1 MTEDVVMAPKGYRW
15 FDFFVALFV
24 TSLIISNIIA
34 AKLVVLG
41 PWVLPAAVILFPI
54 AYIVGDVLTEVYG
67 YARARRVIWLG
78 FFANLLAVVAI
89 WLGGRLPAAPFWTL
103 GVYETPAQAQQ
114 AYDALLGF
122 SPRLLVASFIAYLV
136 GEFLNAYVLA
146 RLKVKTRGRFL
157 WVRTIGSTLVG
168 QGADSLVFLSIAFW
182 GILPPAALA
191 QAILSQWTF
200 KVLYEALATPITYA
214 VVNALKRAEGV
225 DAYDVETDFRPW
237 RLSEI

>member
-1 MTEDVVMAPKGYRW
+1 MAPKGYRW

>member
-1 MTEDVVMAPKGYRW
+1 MAPKGYRW

-34 AKLVVLG
+34 VKLVVIG

-78 FFANLLAVVAI
+78 FFANLLAVVVI
-89 WLGGRLPAAPFWTL
+89 GVGGRLPPAPFWTL
-103 GVYETPAQAQQ
+103 GVYATPQEAQQ

-122 SPRLLVASFIAYLV
+122 TPRLLLASFIAYLV

-146 RLKVKTRGRFL
+146 RLKLKTRGRFL
-157 WVRTIGSTLVG
+157 WMRTIGSTLVG

-182 GILPPAALA
+182 GILPPAALG

-200 KVLYEALATPITYA
+200 KVLYETLATPVTYW
-214 VVNALKRAEGV
+214 VVNRLKQAEGV
-225 DAYDVETDFRPW
+225 DVYDWETDFRPW
-237 RLSEI
+237 KLREA

>member
-1 MTEDVVMAPKGYRW
+1 MASKGYRW
-15 FDFFVALFV
+15 FDLFVALFV
-24 TSLIISNIIA
+24 TTLVVSNIIA
-34 AKLVVLG
+34 AKLMAIG

-78 FFANLLAVVAI
+78 FFANLVAVAAI
-89 WLGGRLPAAPFWTL
+89 WVGGRLPAAPFWTL
-103 GVYETPAQAQQ
+103 GVYDSPAQAQQ

-146 RLKVKTRGRFL
+146 RLKVKTQGRFL
-157 WVRTIGSTLVG
+157 WLRTITSTLVG
-168 QGADSLVFLSIAFW
+168 QGADSLVFLSVAFG
-182 GILPPAALA
+182 GILPPAALG
-191 QAILSQWTF
+191 QAILSQWSF

-225 DAYDVETDFRPW
+225 DVYDVETDFRPW
-237 RLSEI
+237 RLTEA

>member
-1 MTEDVVMAPKGYRW
+1 MAPKGYRW

-34 AKLVVLG
+34 VKLVVIG

-89 WLGGRLPAAPFWTL
+89 WVGGRLPPAPFWTL
-103 GVYETPAQAQQ
+103 GVYATPQEAQQ

-122 SPRLLVASFIAYLV
+122 TPRLLLASFIAYLV

-146 RLKVKTRGRFL
+146 RLKLKTRGRFL

-200 KVLYEALATPITYA
+200 KVLYETLATPVTYW
-214 VVNALKRAEGV
+214 VVNRLKQAEGV
-225 DAYDVETDFRPW
+225 DVYDWETDFRPW
-237 RLSEI
+237 KLREA

>member
-1 MTEDVVMAPKGYRW
+1 MAPKGYRW

-34 AKLVVLG
+34 VKLVVIG

-78 FFANLLAVVAI
+78 FFANLLAVVVI
-89 WLGGRLPAAPFWTL
+89 WVGGRLPPAPFWTL
-103 GVYETPAQAQQ
+103 GVYATPQEAQQ

-122 SPRLLVASFIAYLV
+122 TPRLLLASFIAYLV

-146 RLKVKTRGRFL
+146 RLKLKTRGRFL

-200 KVLYEALATPITYA
+200 KVLYETLATPVTYW
-214 VVNALKRAEGV
+214 VVNRLKQAEGV
-225 DAYDVETDFRPW
+225 DVYDWETDFRPW
-237 RLSEI
+237 KLREA

>member
-1 MTEDVVMAPKGYRW
+1 MAPKGYRW

-34 AKLVVLG
+34 AKLVVIG

-78 FFANLLAVVAI
+78 FFANLVAVVAI
-89 WLGGRLPAAPFWTL
+89 WLGGKLPPAPFWTL
-103 GVYETPAQAQQ
+103 GVYETPQEAQQ
-114 AYDALLGF
+114 AYQALLGF

-146 RLKVKTRGRFL
+146 RLKLKTQGRFL
-157 WVRTIGSTLVG
+157 WIRTIGSTLVG
-168 QGADSLVFLSIAFW
+168 QGADSLVFLTIAFW
-182 GILPPAALA
+182 GILPPPALA
-191 QAILSQWTF
+191 QAILSQWMF
-200 KVLYEALATPITYA
+200 KVAYEALATPLTYW
-214 VVNALKRAEGV
+214 VVNSLKRAEGV
-225 DAYDVETDFRPW
+225 DMYDWETDFRPW
-237 RLSEI
+237 SLREA

>member
-1 MTEDVVMAPKGYRW
+1 MVPKGYRW
-15 FDFFVALFV
+15 FDVFVALFV

-34 AKLVVLG
+34 AKLVVIG

-78 FFANLLAVVAI
+78 FFANLLAVVVI
-89 WLGGRLPAAPFWTL
+89 WVGGRLPPAPFWTL
-103 GVYETPAQAQQ
+103 GVYATPQEAQQ

-122 SPRLLVASFIAYLV
+122 TPRLLLASFIAYLV

-146 RLKVKTRGRFL
+146 RLKLKTRGRFL
-157 WVRTIGSTLVG
+157 WMRTIGSTLVG

-182 GILPPAALA
+182 GILPPAALG

-200 KVLYEALATPITYA
+200 KVLYETLATPVTYW
-214 VVNALKRAEGV
+214 VVNRLKQAEGV
-225 DAYDVETDFRPW
+225 DVYDWETDFRPW
-237 RLSEI
+237 KLREA

>member
-1 MTEDVVMAPKGYRW
+1 MTPKGYRW
-15 FDFFVALFV
+15 FDVFVALFV

-34 AKLVVLG
+34 VKLVVIG

-89 WLGGRLPAAPFWTL
+89 WVGGRLPPAPFWTL
-103 GVYETPAQAQQ
+103 GVYATPDEAQQ

-122 SPRLLVASFIAYLV
+122 TPRLLLASFVAYLV

-146 RLKVKTRGRFL
+146 RLKLKTRGRFL
-157 WVRTIGSTLVG
+157 WMRTIGSTLVG

-182 GILPPAALA
+182 GLLPPVALV

-200 KVLYEALATPITYA
+200 KVLYEALATPVTYW
-214 VVNALKRAEGV
+214 VVNRLKRVEGV
-225 DAYDVETDFRPW
+225 DVYDWETDFRPW
-237 RLSEI
+237 KLREA

>member
-1 MTEDVVMAPKGYRW
+1 MAPKGYRW

-34 AKLVVLG
+34 VKLVVIG

-67 YARARRVIWLG
+67 YARARRVIWMG
-78 FFANLLAVVAI
+78 FFANLLAVVVI
-89 WLGGRLPAAPFWTL
+89 WVGGRLPPAPFWTL
-103 GVYETPAQAQQ
+103 GVYATPQEAQH

-122 SPRLLVASFIAYLV
+122 TPRLLLASFIAYLV
-136 GEFLNAYVLA
+136 GEFLNAYILA
-146 RLKVKTRGRFL
+146 RLKLKTRGRFL
-157 WVRTIGSTLVG
+157 WMRTIGSTLVG

-182 GILPPAALA
+182 GILPPAALG

-200 KVLYEALATPITYA
+200 KVLYETLATPVTYW
-214 VVNALKRAEGV
+214 VVNRLKQAEGV
-225 DAYDVETDFRPW
+225 DVYDWETDFRPW
-237 RLSEI
+237 KLREA

>member
-1 MTEDVVMAPKGYRW
+1 MAPKGYRW

-34 AKLVVLG
+34 VKLVVIG

-78 FFANLLAVVAI
+78 FFANLLAVIVI
-89 WLGGRLPAAPFWTL
+89 WVGGRLPPAPFWTL
-103 GVYETPAQAQQ
+103 GVYATPDEAQQ

-122 SPRLLVASFIAYLV
+122 TPRLLLASFIAYLV

-146 RLKVKTRGRFL
+146 RLKLKTRGRFL

-182 GILPPAALA
+182 GILPPAALG

-200 KVLYEALATPITYA
+200 KVLYEALATPLTYW
-214 VVNALKRAEGV
+214 VVNRLKQAEGV
-225 DAYDVETDFRPW
+225 DVYDWETDFRPW
-237 RLSEI
+237 KLREA